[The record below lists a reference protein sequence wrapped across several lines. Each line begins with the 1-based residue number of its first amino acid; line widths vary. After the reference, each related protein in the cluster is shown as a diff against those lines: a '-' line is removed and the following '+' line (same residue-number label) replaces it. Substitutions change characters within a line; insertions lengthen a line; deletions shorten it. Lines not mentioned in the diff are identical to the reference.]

1 MKNIKEIYV
10 MRELPGDLQ
19 MLMMIGKI
27 VIKGNH

>member
-1 MKNIKEIYV
+1 V